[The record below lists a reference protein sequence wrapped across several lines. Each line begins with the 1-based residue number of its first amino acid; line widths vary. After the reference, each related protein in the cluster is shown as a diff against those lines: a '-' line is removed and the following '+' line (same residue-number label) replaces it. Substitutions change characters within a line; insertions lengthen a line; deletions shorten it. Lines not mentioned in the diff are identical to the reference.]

1 MTVILPD
8 FNLQTRPKMRT
19 RFAISSSTDTNK
31 RILLMTWSWLSREIG
46 TIYRPDSK
54 WGPDLASQVLQA
66 LFTLPDVL
74 GWQKNFINDVIL
86 NFTRPGWNFRQ
97 SQNEDRMSCFKL
109 QEVLKIRFVGHQV
122 YTILIGIFKITL
134 LL

>member
-86 NFTRPGWNFRQ
+86 NFTRPGWN
-97 SQNEDRMSCFKL
+97 L
-109 QEVLKIRFVGHQV
+109 QTVTKRGPNVMFQASRGAKDQIRWASSIYNTYWYF
-122 YTILIGIFKITL
+122 
-134 LL
+134 